1 MSIIFATWHGNRL
14 RWREHEYSEFLCGRH
29 DRVPSRNENRSAARC
44 TISQFRFHTR
54 DIPPPYDCVPR
65 YRVSF
70 ASEKFNEVSLTN
82 RRMNMD
88 RACINSSFFN
98 PISRECLSL
107 SAYHDVYPS
116 TISGWR
122 ESVRESVRVAFPLV
136 QYQRFR
142 IHCPYLPIDSKR
154 ISLLPFLSSKWASSS
169 MAVMIRL

>member
-1 MSIIFATWHGNRL
+1 MTRESSKVTRTRIFWVLVWKGTAG
-14 RWREHEYSEFLCGRH
+14 C
-29 DRVPSRNENRSAARC
+29 RVVMKIDPQPDVQYRSSDS
-44 TISQFRFHTR
+44 TQR